1 MNWYLLNTGS
11 NPGRF
16 NMDLDVELARKC
28 REGEAFL
35 RFYRWEPY
43 CISLGAN
50 QKFEDINAEST
61 RAAGI
66 DFVKRP
72 TGGRAILHAEEITYS
87 VIMPASVGVSSTE
100 IYRRISLAL
109 VSGLSLYDDKLKD
122 VELETIQP
130 DFASLLKD
138 PSGVVCF
145 GSTAKSE
152 VKFHGR
158 KLIGSAQ
165 RKMGKSLLQHGSL
178 LCGSYHLRLADFLNM
193 SGTDL
198 ARIREEMTQKTVDL
212 HEILGEEADYEKL
225 TELLTAGF
233 EKEFDIKLT
242 RAPETLVQDLLQN
255 V

>member
-1 MNWYLLNTGS
+1 MKWYLLNTGS
-11 NPGRF
+11 NTGRF

-28 REGEAFL
+28 QEGEAFL
-35 RFYRWEPY
+35 RFYRWQPY

-50 QKFEDINAEST
+50 QKFEDINTENT
-61 RAAGI
+61 HAARL
-66 DFVKRP
+66 DVVKRP

-87 VIMPASVGVSSTE
+87 VILPAASGVSSTE

-109 VSGLSLYDDKLKD
+109 VCGLSLYDDKLKD

-152 VKFHGR
+152 VKYHGR

-178 LCGSYHLRLADFLNM
+178 LCGNYHLRLADFLNM
-193 SGTDL
+193 PEGDL
-198 ARIREEMTQKTVDL
+198 ACIREEMMQKTVDL
-212 HEILGEEADYEKL
+212 YEILEAAVDYEKL
-225 TELLTAGF
+225 TELLISGF
-233 EKEFDIKLT
+233 EKEFDIRLT
-242 RAPETLVQDLLQN
+242 KAPETLVQDLIQS